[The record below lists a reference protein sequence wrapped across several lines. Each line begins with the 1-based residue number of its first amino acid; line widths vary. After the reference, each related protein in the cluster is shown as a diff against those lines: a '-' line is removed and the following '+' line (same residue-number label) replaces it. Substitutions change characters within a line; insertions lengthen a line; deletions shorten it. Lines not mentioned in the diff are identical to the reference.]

1 MTCCLC
7 TQQGLHEA
15 GECESVPED
24 LEKAE
29 DVPAASDVKE
39 SHLTQKA
46 SNPGGCTLEGG
57 PVTVEE
63 SGSRAR
69 AQYSTRSL
77 RAPKPAKD
85 DTRTQKKIRLTEVE
99 KLKKDHEDTKSQ
111 RTLMGSKEKAE
122 KSKEPSTDNQTNA
135 KGKRKRNMNAPVS
148 EHVRVD
154 SHVFLDIPIQ

>member
-1 MTCCLC
+1 M
-7 TQQGLHEA
+7 
-15 GECESVPED
+15 PED

-29 DVPAASDVKE
+29 DVPASGDVKE
-39 SHLTQKA
+39 SHLSQKA

-111 RTLMGSKEKAE
+111 MTLMGSKEKVE
-122 KSKEPSTDNQTNA
+122 KSKDTDSQTYA
-135 KGKRKRNMNAPVS
+135 KGKRKRNMSAPVS

-154 SHVFLDIPIQ
+154 NHEFFNLPMQ